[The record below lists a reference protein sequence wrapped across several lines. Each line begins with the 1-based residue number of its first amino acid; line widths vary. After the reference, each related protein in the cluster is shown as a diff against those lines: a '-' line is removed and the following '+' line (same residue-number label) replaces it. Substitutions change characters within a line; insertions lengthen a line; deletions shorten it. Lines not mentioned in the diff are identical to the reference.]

1 MANVKST
8 ETARMQLTKTVH
20 GARPHPPGP
29 KLIEQA
35 MAGRHWVAIGAE
47 NEDTAKA
54 NVGRQ
59 VKDGVLLKVT
69 VSIEGRP
76 VVALIDS
83 GASQSYITPE
93 TVAVC
98 ELKCV
103 PSVLHL
109 ELADGTKIQS
119 TEQTEDTLCT
129 IRRVYRKG

>member
-1 MANVKST
+1 M
-8 ETARMQLTKTVH
+8 EF
-20 GARPHPPGP
+20 
-29 KLIEQA
+29 
-35 MAGRHWVAIGAE
+35 
-47 NEDTAKA
+47 
-54 NVGRQ
+54 
-59 VKDGVLLKVT
+59 LLKVT

-83 GASQSYITPE
+83 GASQSYITPQ

-129 IRRVYRKG
+129 IRRVCRKGDFHSDKIID